1 VLPDVGHACT
11 VHGART
17 YVPGGF
23 LKARSHA
30 SIRERDLHLHACIC
44 VVVVPDPRAAC
55 LLGCKRAR
63 AGEQMAGLCVCRPG
77 YAHMHRISGPGGAGR
92 PCQARSASACK
103 CSKDDEAGSAMCR
116 ALAATGCCIG
126 HVAPACRRGPSLPGC
141 WLSACPCRAA
151 ARDRP
156 PASPSVS
163 PTQRT
168 MAFLTR
174 FTPSIGRRL
183 DRRIQ
188 GRIRPGPQE
197 SLWLPSVWIRIHH
210 ASPLPACCQLV
221 LFVRFSCCLLRART

>member
-141 WLSACPCRAA
+141 WLCLPLPCRRARPAAGLSIRLSNSAYNGLPYSIYSVHRPA
-151 ARDRP
+151 ARSPHTRTDQARP
-156 PASPSVS
+156 AGIPVA
-163 PTQRT
+163 
-168 MAFLTR
+168 A
-174 FTPSIGRRL
+174 
-183 DRRIQ
+183 
-188 GRIRPGPQE
+188 
-197 SLWLPSVWIRIHH
+197 
-210 ASPLPACCQLV
+210 
-221 LFVRFSCCLLRART
+221 